1 MPFLRDLTISAAA
14 AERPEFPFTLPLI
27 RRVAA
32 SGEAIRLDAAV
43 TFFVGENGT
52 GKSTLL
58 EGIAAAS
65 RLAALGASDLD
76 RDPTLEAARR
86 LASELRIARSGRP
99 KRGLFFRAEDFFGF
113 TKRLLASAAEFRAE
127 EAELSEELSGY
138 GQRLAT
144 GVVRGQRLALEARY
158 GEDPD
163 ASSHG
168 ESVLGVLQS
177 RVLPRG
183 LYLLDEPETPLSP
196 LRQLALLSLLKRAVA
211 EGSQFLIAT
220 HSPILMAFPDAR
232 LLWFEDDRVEERAY
246 ESIEHVALTR
256 DFLANPDAFLRE
268 L

>member
-1 MPFLRDLTISAAA
+1 MTFLRGLTLSAGSLD
-14 AERPEFPFTLPLI
+14 RDEFPFPLPLL
-27 RRVAA
+27 RRMAE
-32 SGEAIRLDAAV
+32 SGESIPLDQPV

-65 RLAALGASDLD
+65 RLASLGAHDLD
-76 RDPTLEAARR
+76 HDPTLEAARR
-86 LASELRIARSGRP
+86 LASELRVTRGGRP
-99 KRGLFFRAEDFFGF
+99 RRGLFFRAEDFFGF
-113 TKRLLASAAEFRAE
+113 TKRLLASNAELRAME
-127 EAELSEELSGY
+127 EELSEELTGY
-138 GQRLAT
+138 GRQLAVGTVRSQRA
-144 GVVRGQRLALEARY
+144 AFEARY
-158 GEDPD
+158 GIDPD

-177 RVLPRG
+177 RILPQG

-211 EGSQFLIAT
+211 EGCQFLIAT

-232 LLWFEDDRVEERAY
+232 LLWFEDDRVETRAY
-246 ESIEHVALTR
+246 ASIEHVALTR
-256 DFLANPDAFLRE
+256 DFLANPDAFLRG

>member
-1 MPFLRDLTISAAA
+1 MAFLRGLTLAPGAT
-14 AERPEFPFTLPLI
+14 ERSEFPFSLPLV
-27 RRVAA
+27 RRLAE
-32 SGEAIRLDAAV
+32 SGDAVPLDSPV

-65 RLAALGASDLD
+65 RLASLGADDLA
-76 RDPTLEAARR
+76 RDPTLEPARR
-86 LASELRIARSGRP
+86 LASELRITRSGRP

-113 TKRLLASAAEFRAE
+113 TKRLLASAAELRRE
-127 EAELSEELSGY
+127 EAELAEELTGY
-138 GQRLAT
+138 GRTLAT
-144 GVVRGQRLALEARY
+144 GVVRGQRHALEARY

-163 ASSHG
+163 AASHG

-177 RVLPRG
+177 RVLPQG

-196 LRQLALLSLLKRAVA
+196 LRQLALLSLLKRAVG

-220 HSPILMAFPDAR
+220 HSPMLMAFPDAR

>member
-1 MPFLRDLTISAAA
+1 
-14 AERPEFPFTLPLI
+14 
-27 RRVAA
+27 
-32 SGEAIRLDAAV
+32 
-43 TFFVGENGT
+43 
-52 GKSTLL
+52 
-58 EGIAAAS
+58 
-65 RLAALGASDLD
+65 LGADDLD

-86 LASELRIARSGRP
+86 LASELRITRSGRP

-113 TKRLLASAAEFRAE
+113 TKRLLASTAELRRE
-127 EAELSEELSGY
+127 EDELSEELSGY
-138 GQRLAT
+138 ARNLAI
-144 GVVRGQRLALEARY
+144 GAVRGQRLALEERY
-158 GEDPD
+158 GTDPD
-163 ASSHG
+163 AVSHG
-168 ESVLGVLQS
+168 ESVLEVLRS

-196 LRQLALLSLLKRAVA
+196 LRQLALLSLLKSAVA

-232 LLWFEDDRVEERAY
+232 LLWFEDDRVEGRPY